1 MEAIVACVLE
11 NRSSGQ
17 VDVFFVTEERICT
30 LHEEHFNDPSPTDC
44 MTFPMDPPGP
54 DCEMLGTV
62 FVCPKTAICYCEDQG
77 TDAYEECTLYIVHG
91 LLHLLGLRDKTES
104 EQKEMR
110 QAETKCM
117 DLLRSRHLILTPP
130 TC

>member
-11 NRSSGQ
+11 GKSSGQ
-17 VDVFFVTEERICT
+17 VDLFFLDEPSICA
-30 LHEEHFNDPSPTDC
+30 LHEEHFADPSPTDC

-54 DCEMLGTV
+54 ECEMLGTV
-62 FVCPKTAICYCEDQG
+62 FVCPKVAIRYSRNHK
-77 TDAYEECTLYIVHG
+77 TDPYEECTLYIVHG

-104 EQKEMR
+104 EKKEMR
-110 QAETKCM
+110 KAESKNM
-117 DLLRSRHLILTPP
+117 EILRNRHLILTPP